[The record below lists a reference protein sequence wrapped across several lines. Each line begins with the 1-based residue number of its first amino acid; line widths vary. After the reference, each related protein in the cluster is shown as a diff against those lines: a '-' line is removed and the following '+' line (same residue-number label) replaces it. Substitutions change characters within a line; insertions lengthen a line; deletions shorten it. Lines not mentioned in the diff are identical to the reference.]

1 MKGQKFTRIIPLLM
15 AVVLML
21 FSAVSYAQTTLTTGD
36 LAFIGLNSDGN
47 DEFSAVLLK
56 DITSGTSFYIT
67 DKGWNDATGF
77 LTILGDGIW
86 QWTATSALSAG
97 TIIHV
102 KTTNNGNIEVG
113 SLAANPGTVSW
124 VENNGTVISYTG
136 DQLFLYQGTAASP
149 VIIAGIHWNVEAG
162 SSSANWDGS
171 ASSAQTSALP
181 DQLSTGTNATWLY
194 GAGPTEYDNFMYNKA
209 NGTSGGPAEIRAKV
223 CNISNWLV
231 DTTNS
236 TAYTID
242 PFDPTSFTVTAAAT
256 TPSLTTTAASSITVN
271 SAIAGGN
278 VTNDGGATITARG
291 VCWNTTANPT
301 ISNPHTTESGTTGS
315 FTSSI
320 TGLSPGITYHYRS
333 YATNSQ
339 GTDYGVDLSF
349 TTVPSNPESV
359 TISNTATE
367 VTVSWNAVIGASSYK
382 VYYSTDPYTGFI
394 EDTSGSYNGSNWT
407 APFVESKKFYYVV
420 AVN

>member
-1 MKGQKFTRIIPLLM
+1 MYKKFIF
-15 AVVLML
+15 AVL
-21 FSAVSYAQTTLTTGD
+21 FFISASVSFAQTTLAAGD
-36 LAFIGLNSDGN
+36 IAFVGLNSDGN

-56 DITSGTSFYIT
+56 DITAGTSFYIT
-67 DKGWNDATGF
+67 DKGWNDASGF
-77 LTILGDGIW
+77 FTVLGDGIW
-86 QWTATSALSAG
+86 QWSTASALSAG

-102 KTTNNGNIEVG
+102 KTTNNGTIEAG

-136 DQLFLYQGTAASP
+136 DQIFLYQGTAASP

-171 ASSAQTSALP
+171 STSPQTSALP
-181 DQLSTGTNATWLY
+181 DQLTTGSNATWLY

-209 NGTSGGPAEIRAKV
+209 NGTSGSPAEIRAKV

-231 DTTNS
+231 DTSNT
-236 TAYTID
+236 TPYTIY
-242 PFDPTSFTVTAAAT
+242 PFDPASFTVTAAAT
-256 TPSLTTTAASSITVN
+256 VPSLTTTEASSITIN
-271 SAIAGGN
+271 SAVAGGN
-278 VTNDGGATITARG
+278 VTNDGGAAVTARG

-315 FTSSI
+315 FTSNI
-320 TGLSPGITYHYRS
+320 TGLSPGILYHYRS

-339 GTDYGVDLSF
+339 GTSYGVDLSF
-349 TTVPSNPESV
+349 TTVPGSPANAE
-359 TISNTATE
+359 ISNDGSE
-367 VTVSWNAVIGASSYK
+367 VTVTWDAVIGATSYK
-382 VYYSTDPYTGFI
+382 VYSSTDPYTGFV
-394 EDTSGSYNGSNWT
+394 EVSSGSYNGTSWT
-407 APFVESKKFYYVV
+407 GPFDGNKLFYYVV